1 MEVVY
6 WDHHVYWNI
15 GLSHVQQNERQVAAE
30 MSKDQDNL
38 ISIYF
43 LYLFKNFGQVPIL
56 EDKQNER

>member
-15 GLSHVQQNERQVAAE
+15 GLSHVQQNERQVADE
-30 MSKDQDNL
+30 TSKDQDNL

-43 LYLFKNFGQVPIL
+43 LYIFKKPWTGSYFGG
-56 EDKQNER
+56 